1 MKFYA
6 IEVVDKETGEILGY
20 LNKGKY
26 STEISK
32 EPSRQGS
39 FRTQLGATQNLA
51 KKLKLG
57 KTSKD
62 KYKGKTLSLR
72 VVTYELRFLEVSE
85 EIKEVVL

>member
-1 MKFYA
+1 MKLYA
-6 IEVVDKETGEILGY
+6 IEVIDKTTKEVCGY
-20 LNKGKY
+20 LNKGMY

-39 FRTQLGATQNLA
+39 FRTQLGAATNLS

-72 VVTYELRFLEVSE
+72 VITYELKTLGVGE
-85 EIKEVVL
+85 EIKEITL